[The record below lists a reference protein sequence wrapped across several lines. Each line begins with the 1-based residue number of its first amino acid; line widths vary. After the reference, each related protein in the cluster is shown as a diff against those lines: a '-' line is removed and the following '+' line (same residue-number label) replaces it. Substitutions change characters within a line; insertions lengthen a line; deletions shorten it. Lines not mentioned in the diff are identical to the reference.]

1 MAKYNEMG
9 FIEEL
14 DDGEIFVF
22 GSNGMG
28 MHGAGAA
35 AAAALVLAS

>member
-14 DDGEIFVF
+14 DDGEVF
-22 GSNGMG
+22 GDGNWVWDCGVY
-28 MHGAGAA
+28 A
-35 AAAALVLAS
+35 